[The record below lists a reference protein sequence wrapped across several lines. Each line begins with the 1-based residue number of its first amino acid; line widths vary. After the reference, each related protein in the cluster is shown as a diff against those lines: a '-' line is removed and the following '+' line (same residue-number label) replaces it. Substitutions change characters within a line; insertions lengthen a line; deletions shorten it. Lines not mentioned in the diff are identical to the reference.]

1 MSKHRSMANQ
11 LMDDIWLWSIE
22 GFGVVADVL
31 CRVEHLE
38 GKSIQELT
46 LCEQAT
52 NRLQSPTSSLAQK
65 LADVFELRDFIF
77 VQIDLLLKL
86 SDCPIEFFARISL
99 EHPSQVIV
107 AELPDVLLMLMVV
120 QSLDRVNHLIVECHL
135 SDFLSASAVLFI
147 MEARMISLLD
157 SIAFR
162 QYSLTYVV
170 EIVYINWEPRNR
182 F

>member
-1 MSKHRSMANQ
+1 M
-11 LMDDIWLWSIE
+11 
-22 GFGVVADVL
+22 
-31 CRVEHLE
+31 
-38 GKSIQELT
+38 
-46 LCEQAT
+46 
-52 NRLQSPTSSLAQK
+52 AQK

-99 EHPSQVIV
+99 EHSKQVIV

-157 SIAFR
+157 SIAF
-162 QYSLTYVV
+162 
-170 EIVYINWEPRNR
+170 
-182 F
+182 